1 MPARLRGRL
10 AFDRAVNRDELQG
23 RLAAGA
29 KIKKTQLTDK
39 FSWDDY
45 CAKYGE
51 SAAVLFAVDP
61 TQRLIVCSDENQPKV
76 PAGSTLIA
84 LVSPSA
90 PATEPA
96 VPPGTS

>member
-1 MPARLRGRL
+1 M
-10 AFDRAVNRDELQG
+10 NRDELQE

-45 CAKYGE
+45 RAKYGE

-61 TQRLIVCSDENQPKV
+61 AQRLIVCLGPRTQPKCT
-76 PAGSTLIA
+76 AGDHA
-84 LVSPSA
+84 DRACASPSGQA
-90 PATEPA
+90 AEPA
-96 VPPGTS
+96 VPPGTA